1 MARLKMI
8 RSRLRYLARC
18 ACLAALMLVLSNDC
32 GSPSNATTTNSADA
46 VSDQASPGDAK
57 TPAKSAAANTSQKAG
72 SPAIGDAR
80 GIKLSG
86 RVVYRGSP
94 PARRVVNM
102 AKDAKCSELHDGKPV
117 LDEDLIISDGGVK
130 NAFVRVQRGA
140 PKIDYPVPEKPAV
153 LNQKGCMFHP
163 RVQGVRVGQRLLV
176 GNGDPVTHNVRSF
189 PVLNPAF
196 NFGQPPNT
204 DPRER
209 VFEKAEREIE
219 IQCDFHLW
227 MHAYIF
233 VMEHPF
239 FNVSK
244 DDGTY
249 AIDGLPPGEYTL
261 EAWHEKLG
269 KQRKTVTVSD
279 NDLVDVTFTFP
290 R

>member
-1 MARLKMI
+1 VRDQA
-8 RSRLRYLARC
+8 
-18 ACLAALMLVLSNDC
+18 
-32 GSPSNATTTNSADA
+32 PPADA
-46 VSDQASPGDAK
+46 E
-57 TPAKSAAANTSQKAG
+57 TPAKAAVPDEAAAAKSSPKAAH
-72 SPAIGDAR
+72 PAAGNA
-80 GIKLSG
+80 GGVKLSG
-86 RVVYRGSP
+86 RVVFRGSP

-102 AKDAKCSELHDGKPV
+102 NKDAKCVELHGDKPV
-117 LDEDLIISDGGVK
+117 LDEELIVSSAGGVK

-140 PKIDYPVPEKPAV
+140 LKKDYPMPEEPAV
-153 LNQKGCMFHP
+153 LNQKDCMFRP

-209 VFEKAEREIE
+209 IFEKAEREIE

-227 MHAYIF
+227 MHSYIF
-233 VMEHPF
+233 VMDHPYF
-239 FNVSK
+239 SVSEN
-244 DDGTY
+244 DGAY
-249 AIDGLPPGEYTL
+249 AIDGLPPGDYTL

-269 KQRKTVTVSD
+269 RNRKTVTVGGD
-279 NDLVDVTFTFP
+279 DLVDVNFTFP

>member
-1 MARLKMI
+1 MACP
-8 RSRLRYLARC
+8 RLRYLARC
-18 ACLAALMLVLSNDC
+18 ACLGALLLVLSNGC
-32 GSPSNATTTNSADA
+32 GSPSNATTTNGADAARDQAPPADAETPATVA
-46 VSDQASPGDAK
+46 VSDQA
-57 TPAKSAAANTSQKAG
+57 AAANPSQKVG
-72 SPAIGDAR
+72 SPGGGR
-80 GIKLSG
+80 GLKLSG
-86 RVVYRGSP
+86 RVVYRGTP

-102 AKDAKCSELHDGKPV
+102 TKDAKCGELHGDKPV
-117 LDEDLIISDGGVK
+117 LDEDLIISGGGVK

-140 PKIDYPVPEKPAV
+140 PKIDYPMPEQPAV
-153 LNQKGCMFHP
+153 LNQDRCMFRP

-196 NFGQPPNT
+196 NFGQPPSTN
-204 DPRER
+204 PRER
-209 VFEKAEREIE
+209 IFEKAEREIE

-239 FNVSK
+239 FSVSK

-249 AIDGLPPGEYTL
+249 VIDGLPPGEFTL

-269 KQRKTVTVSD
+269 KQRKAVTVGD
-279 NDLVDVTFTFP
+279 DDLVDVTFTFP

>member
-1 MARLKMI
+1 MARLKMT

-18 ACLAALMLVLSNDC
+18 AWLAAILVVLSNHC
-32 GSPSNATTTNSADA
+32 GSPSNATAAVPDETASA
-46 VSDQASPGDAK
+46 K
-57 TPAKSAAANTSQKAG
+57 TSQKAG
-72 SPAIGDAR
+72 SPAAGATR
-80 GIKLSG
+80 GVKLSG
-86 RVVYRGSP
+86 RVAYRGSP
-94 PARRVVNM
+94 PARRVINM
-102 AKDAKCSELHDGKPV
+102 TKDAKCRDLHGDMPV
-117 LDEDLIISDGGVK
+117 LDEDLIVSGGGLK
-130 NAFVRVQRGA
+130 NVFVRIQRGA
-140 PKIDYPVPEKPAV
+140 PKINYAVPEKPAV
-153 LNQKGCMFHP
+153 LNQEGCMFRP
-163 RVQGVRVGQRLLV
+163 RVQGVRVGQRLLI

-204 DPRER
+204 NSRER
-209 VFEKAEREIE
+209 IFEKAEREIE
-219 IQCDFHLW
+219 LQCDFHLW

-249 AIDGLPPGEYTL
+249 AIDDLPPGEYTL

-269 KQRKTVTVSD
+269 KQRKTVTVGAD
-279 NDLVDVTFTFP
+279 DLVDVNFSFP